1 MIKGWDIGFAS
12 MKPGE
17 RAILRIKPE
26 YGYGSTGAGAS
37 IPPNSTLEFDV
48 ELLSYEE
55 NININ
60 DMTYQQRIDEV
71 AALFSVNC
79 RRRNSRR
86 QETRPSRRANTQW
99 RAPTMTKEFPTSILP
114 SRS

>member
-1 MIKGWDIGFAS
+1 

-17 RAILRIKPE
+17 KAILRIKPE
-26 YGYGSTGAGAS
+26 YGYGSTGAGSS

-60 DMTYQQRIDEV
+60 DMSYQQRIDAVVFQSPIFIYVGNE
-71 AALFSVNC
+71 A
-79 RRRNSRR
+79 
-86 QETRPSRRANTQW
+86 EGTW
-99 RAPTMTKEFPTSILP
+99 K
-114 SRS
+114 RSF